1 MEKCAGRSSP
11 RIKVRALVVR
21 IDDWRYRHHQ
31 FRHVEIRGQ
40 HHSRWDGIEKG
51 ETRKIQNI
59 VNELTEK
66 TTGTNSSLM
75 RRNAKN
81 FGSLL
86 QKKQHPEYA
95 PIVINDKPIE
105 IVTTIK
111 LPRVWTFPIILNEPS
126 YRGNC

>member
-1 MEKCAGRSSP
+1 MLRLNRNGKMCRQELP
-11 RIKVRALVVR
+11 WLFVLM
-21 IDDWRYRHHQ
+21 IDDVDITNSDMWKY
-31 FRHVEIRGQ
+31 VDDTTAAEMV
-40 HHSRWDGIEKG
+40 EKG
-51 ETRKIQNI
+51 ETSKIQNI

-111 LPRVWTFPIILNEPS
+111 LPRV
-126 YRGNC
+126 